1 MFEAPN
7 TGPGGQ
13 RLPELAELSATQEDY
28 LEAISRLTATKGAA
42 RVRDIALELDVHK
55 STVTA
60 ALKGLAEKDLINY
73 APYEL
78 TTLTEVGRRIAQEV
92 TRRHRGIREFLV
104 DVLCIDEATADDCAC
119 RLEHVVGK
127 TVFQRLALFAEFVK
141 TSPPPG
147 DDWTEQFRRYIHDG
161 APADDTSEEGS

>member
-1 MFEAPN
+1 M
-7 TGPGGQ
+7 
-13 RLPELAELSATQEDY
+13 PELAELSATQEDY

-60 ALKGLAEKDLINY
+60 ALKSLAEKGLINY

-78 TTLTEVGRRIAQEV
+78 TTLTDAGQRVAREVA
-92 TRRHRGIREFLV
+92 RRHRGIRAFLV
-104 DVLCIDEATADDCAC
+104 DVLCVDEATADDCAC
-119 RLEHVVGK
+119 RLEHVVGR

-147 DDWTEQFRRYIHDG
+147 DGWIEQFRRYIQDG
-161 APADDTSEEGS
+161 ALADHTGPEGP